1 MLSTS
6 GENKAREPDGGSGFM
21 PMKSL
26 RDLQTESR
34 GYKRGKDMQCGGSDK
49 ILRFIQRLTTVSLL
63 MGNMVRDFMP
73 AA

>member
-1 MLSTS
+1 MQ
-6 GENKAREPDGGSGFM
+6 RGGSG
-21 PMKSL
+21 
-26 RDLQTESR
+26 
-34 GYKRGKDMQCGGSDK
+34 K